1 MRIIGAFAIAIC
13 CYLAG
18 CSFSAKQ
25 KAICAR
31 LRGMIKLLE
40 YMYERIKNS
49 AVPMADIFAAFSDSA
64 LEKSG
69 FLPELRVHGAAGFA
83 NAVNMLDLP
92 PDCMSELECF
102 GGTLGTLCSDD
113 QLSEILSA
121 KNELRRHYDD
131 AVQKLPAK
139 QKVTRAVWGLAG
151 ALIGLLLI

>member
-1 MRIIGAFAIAIC
+1 MRIIGAFAVAIC

-25 KAICAR
+25 KTYCLR

-49 AVPMADIFAAFSDSA
+49 AMPMAVIFASFYDDA

-69 FLPELRVHGAAGFA
+69 FLPELRIHGAAGFA
-83 NAVNMLDLP
+83 NAVAMLELVP
-92 PDCMSELECF
+92 ECASELECF

-121 KNELRRHYDD
+121 KNELKRHYDD

-139 QKVTRAVWGLAG
+139 QKVTKAVWGLTG